1 MPGGSKYPGPPEAL
15 VQYTAVVETARVDA
29 EVKGSKNPYTSR
41 NGHMYS
47 FITPEG
53 TMALRLSDELADEF
67 SANYATGEV
76 RQYGAVMRGYVSIP
90 DDLFADTAAI
100 ADWFQRSHDWI
111 GSLPPKAAKK

>member
-15 VQYTAVVETARVDA
+15 EQYTAVVEAAEADA
-29 EVKGSKNPYTSR
+29 EVKGAKNPYTSR

-53 TMALRLSDELADEF
+53 MMALRLSDELADEF
-67 SANYATGEV
+67 RANYETGEV

-90 DDLFADTAAI
+90 DDLFGDTAAM
-100 ADWFQRSHDWI
+100 AEWFQRSHDWI
-111 GSLPPKAAKK
+111 DSLPPKASEK